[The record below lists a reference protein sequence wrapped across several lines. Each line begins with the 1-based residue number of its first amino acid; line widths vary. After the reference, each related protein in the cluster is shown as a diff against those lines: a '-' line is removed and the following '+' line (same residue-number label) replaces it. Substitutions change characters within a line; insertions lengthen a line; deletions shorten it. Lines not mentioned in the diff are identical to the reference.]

1 MVIGTAVAPCET
13 ERELA
18 ESVIAK
24 SGGGVEDGGLTFDD
38 GVPAPPQPAP
48 THSKVTTAL
57 LDARFH
63 QLRTLGC
70 SARAALFL
78 DSKSQFVIIEIIN
91 ILG

>member
-13 ERELA
+13 DRELA

-38 GVPAPPQPAP
+38 ELPAPPQPAP

-57 LDARFH
+57 LDARLR
-63 QLRTLGC
+63 QLRTLVR
-70 SARAALFL
+70 SVKLL
-78 DSKSQFVIIEIIN
+78 YSWIVNHS
-91 ILG
+91 L

>member
-1 MVIGTAVAPCET
+1 MVIGTAVVPCET
-13 ERELA
+13 DRELA

-38 GVPAPPQPAP
+38 ELPAPPQP

-63 QLRTLGC
+63 QLRTFGY
-70 SARAALFL
+70 SARLL
-78 DSKSQFVIIEIIN
+78 YSWIVNHS
-91 ILG
+91 L